1 MKEIFWSPYF
11 KIMRESKTCQNY
23 TEVGR
28 LSARLYAMLDG
39 ISDAT
44 VFSYADKVIE
54 ATVKL
59 QREAVLGNVGVEL
72 YKEGSIEV
80 KAFNVLFKIIEA
92 HLDKPVEDKEWDEL
106 AKKLANLPRYK
117 DEKVVNDYIIN
128 FSVATFGFLEKL
140 DKQLRKEAIA

>member
-11 KIMRESKTCQNY
+11 RIVRESKTCQNY

-44 VFSYADKVIE
+44 VFNYADKVLE
-54 ATVKL
+54 ATIRL
-59 QREAVLGNVGVEL
+59 QREAVKGNVGVEL

-80 KAFNVLFKIIEA
+80 KVFNILFKIVET
-92 HLDKPVEDKEWDEL
+92 HLTKPVEDSEWDTL
-106 AKKLANLPRYK
+106 AIRIANLPRYEN
-117 DEKVVNDYIIN
+117 EKVVNDYIVN